1 MKSDA
6 AGLAGRLCSTL
17 VVAITLACAALPARA
32 TPSPAAH
39 GASRPSPGELYA
51 IRLRLLQ
58 HPGRVPELIRARPD
72 YRNGSLV
79 GYRVRPGPK
88 PRLFFRLGL
97 RPGDVVTRIN
107 GTPVTPGNRLWLISQ
122 VSLSSRVDVTLLR
135 HNHRITFHYRF
146 ARQ

>member
-1 MKSDA
+1 MRPNA
-6 AGLAGRLCSTL
+6 AGLPGRLCSAL
-17 VVAITLACAALPARA
+17 IVAIALGCAALPTWAA
-32 TPSPAAH
+32 PSPTAH
-39 GASRPSPGELYA
+39 GASRPSPSELYA
-51 IRLRLLQ
+51 IRLRLLE

-72 YRNGSLV
+72 YSNGSLI

-88 PRLFFRLGL
+88 PRLFYRLGL

-122 VSLSSRVDVTLLR
+122 VSLSSRVNVTLLR
-135 HNHRITFHYRF
+135 HDHRITFHYRF